1 MSTPDVRVRLSQE
14 GLKEVL
20 FALRELQKEGAK
32 TNRAAAGGVG
42 LVSNAV
48 KDLKALLPTLGL
60 AAVVGG
66 FAALTK
72 QAVATADATGKIQQ
86 RVGGTVEDISGLTL
100 AFRTNESSQQ
110 GLQDALQKTSNLIAE
125 VKAGNEETAASLAA
139 VGVSAEAFASA
150 DAPRALEQIAKGL
163 AAIPPGAERAAAAQK
178 LFGKNSRELLVAL
191 DAVGEQGIDAFI
203 ERARELGV
211 LIDEDLAKAAARAN
225 DSLGIIRIQAE
236 GLATQFA
243 AGLAPAVADAME
255 TFSTAITGEGING
268 MRTFG
273 QVVGFIIRA
282 VVTLFVGLG
291 KEIGATIAKIGTFV
305 SSVIEASKAI
315 AQGDLAGATDALRRG
330 AERRLAIERDLQ
342 ADLAKLGKDLFAG
355 PSAGGGRGG
364 AGGGEV
370 ATQAA
375 ADAKK
380 AADARAAAQKA
391 ALATELKIQQEY
403 LKSAEQANLRS
414 YEQGLI
420 SLDEYYGKRHEL
432 AQRAAE
438 IEIAALQAERAQVTR
453 ALAAA
458 TPASGASEAD
468 RIKLRQ
474 ELARINGEI
483 AAKEIQTQRE
493 LAALAADEVDA
504 QKALTK
510 ERNELATRLDEL
522 EGRRHAAFQRN
533 LEEEIRQIREL
544 GVRAGQTAAEI
555 ESQVARFSAARTG
568 QFNAEE
574 ATRAGTA
581 ALQAFQRDQEQ
592 IRRDIESGI
601 ISQLEGEQRLIQLE
615 AQRIEGLRELAK
627 QMLAA
632 AAATGDPEQIER
644 AQQFSDSIGQIEASY
659 RAATDMAAQFRQAG
673 IESFQGGLESLLANA
688 QKLESVEDAFRQ
700 LALTVAQSMQQIA
713 AEIISKQAT
722 LALLNAFGLGTGGL
736 GAGGAGAATAA
747 ATETAAGTAQ
757 TAQLQ
762 VAATQLTA
770 GGASISAG
778 AASALGS
785 ATQLIAGGSSITAAA
800 AALSAAAIQLQAA
813 ATQLQI
819 ANSIGVASGGGAGA
833 FKGGLIRG
841 YAGGGEVWGKKLPI
855 SGPDKIPIMAQE
867 GEFMMRRSRV
877 REPGALSFLRAWNTG
892 QFTLRQALRMKRYA
906 EGGEIGPG
914 STAAPS
920 GGGGASSEQGGNSLR
935 IVNVLDPELVNEALA
950 SASGERTMLNVIE
963 RNSQT
968 VKRMLGK

>member
-20 FALRELQKEGAK
+20 FALRELQKEGTK
-32 TNRAAAGGVG
+32 TNRAAAGGIG

-48 KDLKALLPTLGL
+48 KDLKGLLPTLGL

-72 QAVATADATGKIQQ
+72 QALATADATGKIQQ

-100 AFRTNESSQQ
+100 AFRTNESSQE

-125 VKAGNEETAASLAA
+125 VKAGNEEVAASLAA
-139 VGVSAEAFASA
+139 VGVEADAFAES
-150 DAPRALEQIAKGL
+150 DAPRALEQIAVGL
-163 AAIPPGAERAAAAQK
+163 AKIPPGAERAAAAQK
-178 LFGKNSRELLVAL
+178 LFGKSSRELLVAL

-203 ERARELGV
+203 AKARELGV

-255 TFSTAITGEGING
+255 TFSEAVTGDGING

-282 VVTLFVGLG
+282 VITLFVGLG
-291 KEIGATIAKIGTFV
+291 KEIGAAVAKIGTFV
-305 SSVIEASKAI
+305 ASAVEASKAL
-315 AQGDLAGATDALRRG
+315 ARGDLNGALDAVREG
-330 AERRLAIERDLQ
+330 ARQRLAIERELQ
-342 ADLAKLGKDLFAG
+342 ADLAKLGRDLFSG
-355 PSAGGGRGG
+355 PSPSAGGG
-364 AGGGEV
+364 GGGGDGAV

-380 AADARAAAQKA
+380 AADARAAALKA
-391 ALATELKIQQEY
+391 ALANELKIQQEY
-403 LKSAEQANLRS
+403 LKSAEQANQRA
-414 YEQGLI
+414 YDQGLI

-438 IEIAALQAERAQVTR
+438 IEIAALQAERAQATR

-474 ELARINGEI
+474 ELARINAEI

-493 LAALAADEVDA
+493 LASLAADEVDA

-510 ERNELATRLDEL
+510 ERNELATRMDEL
-522 EGRRHAAFQRN
+522 EGRRHAAFVRN
-533 LEEEIRQIREL
+533 LDEEVRQIREL

-555 ESQVARFSAARTG
+555 EAQVARFSAARTG

-601 ISQLEGEQRLIQLE
+601 LSQLEGEQRLIQLE

-627 QMLAA
+627 TMMDAA
-632 AAATGDPEQIER
+632 IATGDPEQIER
-644 AQQFSDSIGQIEASY
+644 AQQFADSIGEIEASY

-688 QKLESVEDAFRQ
+688 EKLESVEDAFRQ

-722 LALLNAFGLGTGGL
+722 LALLNAFGLGNGGL
-736 GAGGAGAATAA
+736 GAGGGATPAPA
-747 ATETAAGTAQ
+747 ETAAGTAQ

-785 ATQLIAGGSSITAAA
+785 ATQLIAGGTSITTAA

-833 FKGGLIRG
+833 FRGGLIRG
-841 YAGGGEVWGKKLPI
+841 YAGGGEVWGKKMPV

-867 GEFMMRRSRV
+867 GEFMMRKARV
-877 REPGALSFLRAWNTG
+877 QEPGALSFLRSWNTG
-892 QFTLRQALRMKRYA
+892 QFTLRQALRMRGYA
-906 EGGEIGPG
+906 QGGEIGPG
-914 STAAPS
+914 TAAAPT
-920 GGGGASSEQGGNSLR
+920 GGGGGSSSEGGNSLR